1 MSLWLLSTKPPFFFK
16 VMGHDLTKNII
27 LAVSSVIVASVLFI
41 GGYEIYQSH
50 RYEQWKSAYERMI
63 QQHDTLTIP
72 SPNEL
77 LMWEYRPN
85 AVFYDSSLKY
95 KIQTNSY
102 GFRDGEYELTSKGR
116 YLVRVAFIGDSITL
130 GLKVSE
136 ESTFVRRFEK
146 LARDAYPGWK
156 IQAMNFGIDGYQV
169 IQIYELLRTKVLR
182 FLPDKVVYVM
192 CLNDFDFDD
201 ASGKRILYFKKPN
214 SFFLK
219 KLESLYKRLSQEEYH
234 RYYFERNKRT
244 AFHYLWKIHEL
255 LDREGIRFQVVL
267 VPVFEESDDGFNN
280 YPLKDIHQQISK
292 ILTEH
297 KIEVVDLSE
306 NFAKQDKA
314 PKVYAYDIWHP
325 NEEGHWFIAQQ
336 LLRPVLQSYFDAE
349 SAAGADAS
357 YVEKH

>member
-1 MSLWLLSTKPPFFFK
+1 MRKRLNT
-16 VMGHDLTKNII
+16 NAI
-27 LAVSSVIVASVLFI
+27 LAASSTIIACVLFV
-41 GGYEIYQSH
+41 GGYEVYQSH
-50 RYEQWKSAYERMI
+50 RYEQWKSTYERMI

-102 GFRDGEYELTSKGR
+102 GFRDGEYELTRKEK

-201 ASGKRILYFKKPN
+201 ASGKKILYFKKPN

-219 KLESLYKRLSQEEYH
+219 KLESLYKRLSQKEYH
-234 RYYFERNKRT
+234 RYYFERNRRT
-244 AFHYLWKIHEL
+244 AFHYLSKIREL
-255 LDREGIRFQVVL
+255 LDGEGIRFQVVL
-267 VPVFEESDDGFNN
+267 VPVFEETDDGFKN
-280 YPLKDIHQQISK
+280 YPLKDLHQRIAK
-292 ILTEH
+292 ILNEF

-314 PKVYAYDIWHP
+314 PKDYAYDIWHP

-357 YVEKH
+357 HVEKN